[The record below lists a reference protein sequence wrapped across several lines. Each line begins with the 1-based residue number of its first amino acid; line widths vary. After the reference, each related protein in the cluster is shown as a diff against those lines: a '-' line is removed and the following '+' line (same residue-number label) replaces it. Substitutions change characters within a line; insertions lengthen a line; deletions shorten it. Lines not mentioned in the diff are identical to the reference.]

1 MKPSWPY
8 TWRDFFSNDYR
19 VPKAIL
25 DLVTRG
31 EAEDVT
37 NGNDSCPRF
46 ARTVAGDTVDIF
58 SDHPDPNQR
67 EFGPEATRYF
77 VTVNGDVVYAGD
89 ASARAIAVFRGAVSA
104 RLTRKPRSRR

>member
-1 MKPSWPY
+1 MNPSWPY
-8 TWRDFFSNDYR
+8 TWRDFFPTHQ

-31 EAEDVT
+31 EAEDIT

-46 ARTVAGDTVDIF
+46 ARSVAGDDVDIF

-89 ASARAIAVFRGAVSA
+89 ASARAIAAFRNAISV
-104 RLTRKPRSRR
+104 RLTRKPRPRR